1 LKNLHQIFGHLCVW
15 RFPLNSKL
23 LGNTDCLHWIWA
35 FKKKWLIF
43 LLPFHSCATR
53 FFLNLLLL
61 LITVCYYHMLS
72 LCPQNI
78 NEISLS
84 QKKLPVK
91 YVVKNTRDS
100 LLECN
105 TFCVWQTLFQF
116 AGEIHFLYQILT
128 CINSLKITYIPMI

>member
-1 LKNLHQIFGHLCVW
+1 MKNVHQIFGHLCIW

-53 FFLNLLLL
+53 FFFKFIIAANNSVLLSYAKLVP
-61 LITVCYYHMLS
+61 TKY
-72 LCPQNI
+72 QWNI
-78 NEISLS
+78 SFP
-84 QKKLPVK
+84 KKLPVK